1 MSQPVPKRLL
11 KEIENAKG
19 PEMERQGIFYEFND
33 TNMMSGK
40 AMIIGP
46 EDTPYEGCLLCFDIQ
61 YPYDYPFV
69 SPKVK
74 IITSDGHTRF
84 HPNLYI
90 DGKVCLSILGTWRGP
105 SWAPVMTISTV
116 LTTIQ
121 SLLEANPIV
130 NEPGHETARLDGADT
145 RAKDYAELVRFRLA
159 AHTLHGLLN
168 WKKGIVEPIWRGFE
182 DVLVEHGDRFL
193 RNIIRAIEREAMNDD
208 VVYEKVLYNMS
219 GKTEWKRLLEL
230 SKVVDKIARVT
241 P

>member
-11 KEIENAKG
+11 KEIESAKG
-19 PEMERQGIFYEFND
+19 ADMESQGIFYEFNEA
-33 TNMMSGK
+33 NMMAGK
-40 AMIIGP
+40 AMIVGP
-46 EDTPYEGCLLCFDIQ
+46 EDTPYESCLLCFDIR
-61 YPYDYPFV
+61 YPYDYPFT
-69 SPKVK
+69 SPKVH
-74 IITSDGHTRF
+74 IITSDAQTRF

-130 NEPGHETARLDGADT
+130 NEPGHETARLDGVDT
-145 RAKDYAELVRFRLA
+145 RAKDYAELVRFRLT
-159 AHTLHGLLN
+159 AHTFHQLLN
-168 WKKGIVEPIWRGFE
+168 WKKGILNPIWQGFE

-193 RNIIRAIEREAMNDD
+193 TNIIRVIEREAMKDD
-208 VVYEKVLYNMS
+208 VVYEKVVYNMS

-230 SKVVDKIARVT
+230 SRVVHKIASPT